1 MFFSFTTS
9 LSLCFILCSSFLFGQ
24 SLKPSFILPL
34 DREPIVTGN
43 YGELRPNH
51 FHAGIDFRTDQIQ
64 NLPIKSVA
72 DGYISRIKISRGGYG
87 NVLYITHANGYV
99 TVYAHQKKFADKI
112 DTYIKEVQIDQQKNE
127 IEVYPEKNVLVVKQG
142 EVIGFTGNSG
152 SSSGPHLHFEIR
164 DEKLEV
170 PLNPLLFY
178 TIKDDVK
185 PELNQFAIYN
195 VVDTLQEN
203 LYSVL
208 PIKNTK
214 GALALSQPTLTLP
227 FNAIALGFSGFD
239 MANGTMNKNNIY
251 EVKIYLDNKLIYHHQ
266 LNHISFDDTRYVN
279 VFSERI
285 KYNKIQKCFTP
296 SCYQI
301 SIYKTILQGGK
312 IYLNDTL
319 THQINLVVADEKGNS
334 NYLNFYIKT
343 NNLQYYSTKKPLI
356 NVTCDK
362 DTLLKKEF
370 VEALIKKG
378 TFSKPCFIAS
388 YINKLGH
395 VVVGSAN
402 DQLLKPATISIKVAQ
417 PVIGKESRMVMMLD
431 NRCVGGTY
439 SNGWLKAETKSL
451 GAFSISYDTIA
462 PTILLKAKNR
472 GNLSHHQTLIF
483 KVGDNL
489 SGINDYHLYINNV
502 WTIVEYDSKTGLIT
516 YNFNN
521 STRGELLIKL
531 ILSDNAG
538 NINTLEFKTER

>member
-1 MFFSFTTS
+1 MFSSFTTS
-9 LSLCFILCSSFLFGQ
+9 LILCFIVCSSYLFGQ
-24 SLKPSFILPL
+24 SSIPSFIFPL

-51 FHAGIDFRTDQIQ
+51 FHAGIDFRTDQIK

-99 TVYAHQKKFADKI
+99 TVYAHQKMFADKI
-112 DTYIKEVQIDQQKNE
+112 DSYIKQVQIAQQKNE
-127 IEVYPEKNVLVVKQG
+127 IEVYPEKNVLNVKQG

-152 SSSGPHLHFEIR
+152 GSTGPHLHFEIR
-164 DEKLEV
+164 DEKSEI

-178 TIKDDVK
+178 NIKDDVK
-185 PELNQFAIYN
+185 PELNQLAIYN
-195 VVDTLQEN
+195 IADTLQEQ
-203 LYSVL
+203 LYSLL

-227 FNAIALGFSGFD
+227 FNTIALGFSGFD
-239 MANGTMNKNNIY
+239 MANGTTNKNNIY
-251 EVKIYLDNKLIYHHQ
+251 EAKIYLDNTLIYHHQ
-266 LNHISFDDTRYVN
+266 LNHISFDDARYVN

-319 THQINLVVADEKGNS
+319 THQINLVVADEKGNR
-334 NYLNFYIKT
+334 NNLNFYIKT
-343 NNLQYYSTKKPLI
+343 KNIQRYTTNKPLI
-356 NVTCDK
+356 NVTCYK

-370 VEALIKKG
+370 VEAEFKAG

-388 YINKLGH
+388 YINKLGN
-395 VVVGSAN
+395 VVVGTTN
-402 DQLLKPATISIKVAQ
+402 DQLLKPATISLKVAQ
-417 PVIGKESRMVMMLD
+417 PIIGKESQMVMMLD
-431 NRCVGGTY
+431 NRCIGGTY
-439 SNGWLKAETKSL
+439 SNGWIKTDTKLL

-462 PTILLKAKNR
+462 PKIICKIKNTE
-472 GNLSHHQTLIF
+472 NLSQHQALIF
-483 KVGDNL
+483 KVSDNM

-502 WTIVEYDSKTGLIT
+502 WTIAEFDAKTGRMTCKLDDAI
-516 YNFNN
+516 
-521 STRGELLIKL
+521 RGELQIKL
-531 ILSDNAG
+531 VLSDNVG
-538 NINTLEFKTER
+538 NVNTLEFKTKR